1 MKKYLIL
8 SLIYTCLGLLFGVYF
23 REATKILAF
32 NGATMLRVIH
42 PHLIILGGVFNLFM
56 FFFSRKYEFKNTV
69 LENIFF
75 YSYNVGLSLTV
86 IMMSVRGSF
95 EVFGVSLNGGMNGM
109 ISGIAGIGHIV
120 LTISIIL
127 FFVLL
132 FKDFKEEKVKIDL

>member
-23 REATKILAF
+23 REATKMLAF

-109 ISGIAGIGHIV
+109 KSGIAGIGHIV